1 MKTTIENDKQRIL
14 VSIKEGMTTKIGIAR
29 HLNLEVENFDGHSA
43 NWYVWILVEMLINS
57 GGVVRVKRG
66 KFAPKTD
73 KTPIS
78 KEYTDS
84 WLNNILER
92 NLEKEK

>member
-1 MKTTIENDKQRIL
+1 
-14 VSIKEGMTTKIGIAR
+14 
-29 HLNLEVENFDGHSA
+29 
-43 NWYVWILVEMLINS
+43 
-57 GGVVRVKRG
+57 VKRG

-92 NLEKEK
+92 NLEKEKQRLNT